1 MQRKPSKSATSGKV
15 KPGKIPV
22 LADDAEEPV
31 LHLVKT
37 NSADIEKD
45 VHVMRCGARC
55 ETDYRGHATPQ
66 ARSPLELVLDASEG
80 FIPLWAR
87 NSTLRWKFRES
98 SFQAF
103 QNPSTL
109 KNAVERLF
117 GQALLAWGD
126 AAPVR
131 FAKRSDAWDFEIVM
145 MRNDDCDMSGCV
157 LASAF
162 FPDSGRHRLNI
173 YPKMFELSTA
183 ERIETLAHEIG
194 HIFGLRHFFAK
205 VSEQAWPSEIFG
217 THSKFSIMNYGENSR
232 LTSTDKADLKRLYQ
246 AAWAGTL
253 TQINGTPIKFMAPF
267 HTFGRFS

>member
-1 MQRKPSKSATSGKV
+1 MKQKSSKKAKPAKVSRSADDEV
-15 KPGKIPV
+15 KPV
-22 LADDAEEPV
+22 LQKTR
-31 LHLVKT
+31 VKP
-37 NSADIEKD
+37 ADIEKD
-45 VHVMRCGARC
+45 VHVMGCGARC
-55 ETDYRGHATPQ
+55 ETDRRGHATPQ

-80 FIPLWAR
+80 FIPLWRR

-103 QNPSTL
+103 QNGTAL
-109 KNAVERLF
+109 KNQVERLF

-131 FAKRSDAWDFEIVM
+131 FAKRTDAWDFEIVM

-173 YPKMFELSTA
+173 YPKMFELNTA
-183 ERIETLAHEIG
+183 ERIETLAHEVG
-194 HIFGLRHFFAK
+194 HIFGLRHYFAN

-232 LTSTDKADLKRLYQ
+232 LTRTDKGDLKRLYQ
-246 AAWAGTL
+246 AVWAGTL
-253 TQINGTPIKFMAPF
+253 TQINGTPIRLMAPY
-267 HTFGRFS
+267 HTIGGFS